1 VTYGEEGEDAA
12 EEAASSTGVGA
23 AIPSQPEAPVPAIA
37 ASVTP
42 GPDGGVVQI
51 VEEADDEEPPAAQT
65 AGAEAAPARAAA
77 AGIPL
82 RTTSI
87 AMVIPAQHLFGA

>member
-1 VTYGEEGEDAA
+1 VTYEEEDAA

-51 VEEADDEEPPAAQT
+51 VEEADDEEPPAAQGPG
-65 AGAEAAPARAAA
+65 AGAPPARVA